1 MLVMRDGCDST
12 ADENEADV
20 LKLKHSSC
28 VRPLRHAN
36 FHPVHLERPN
46 KENCFERLMKLHHVT
61 CEGNCSPE
69 KGEHTLSN
77 QTPALLI
84 WLMVTLRVLTGL
96 QGAVHAIHFLIN
108 LWKYIRKAM
117 WHRFTS
123 PCMQNPEL
131 KFRSTNGCFRFFC
144 FVLHSHCK
152 LTYFI
157 ILLPAVLSMALLS
170 NLYCQVWCFTVPPV
184 EALRIPFIP
193 KTISGIPQIPITSPF
208 TGDYNSLGKRGAI
221 ILHGLMIPNRING
234 HLSSGSSK
242 FFWFTCAAVHNFT
255 NLSSKN

>member
-1 MLVMRDGCDST
+1 MRDGCDST

-28 VRPLRHAN
+28 VRPLQHAN

-144 FVLHSHCK
+144 FVLF
-152 LTYFI
+152 YI
-157 ILLPAVLSMALLS
+157 V
-170 NLYCQVWCFTVPPV
+170 
-184 EALRIPFIP
+184 
-193 KTISGIPQIPITSPF
+193 
-208 TGDYNSLGKRGAI
+208 NSLILSYSYQLHYLWHFCLTCIARCGA
-221 ILHGLMIPNRING
+221 LQY
-234 HLSSGSSK
+234 HL
-242 FFWFTCAAVHNFT
+242 
-255 NLSSKN
+255 